1 MMTRDRIEALSA
13 ISTPEWPTISL
24 YLRIDKERI
33 DEDFTIRLKNLLS
46 DAAENLDGDL
56 SREQRTAVVEDLELI
71 REFVR
76 DQHRRY
82 GRGVALFVNS
92 HAGLFEA
99 VEIPAQVES
108 SITIGTESNV
118 VPLIKFR
125 EQLEPYCT
133 CLISRDQSRVFFG
146 EMGRLEE
153 ISVSRDDM
161 VPGQHEQGG
170 WSQSRYV
177 RHIEEHVRAHFK
189 QTANQ
194 LFKLAQERPFRLLVL
209 GGPEEVVASF
219 VEFLHPYVRERHVG
233 SVRLLMEANVN
244 EVRQDSCEVIDRWT
258 NEEKQRVIN
267 ALRNQAPSG
276 ELRATG
282 IGDTISALQRGQI
295 MSLILDSDF
304 AAPGSIC
311 QQCGSLQEQQDSH
324 ITVCSFCGGPLLQID
339 NIVPRVVRGAF
350 GHGAR
355 VIFLDSDD
363 HRRQAAEFG
372 GIGALLRFAVEAE
385 RSS

>member
-1 MMTRDRIEALSA
+1 MMKRDRIEALSA
-13 ISTPEWPTISL
+13 VSTTRWPTISL

-33 DEDFTIRLKNLLS
+33 DEDFTIRLKNLLN
-46 DAAENLDGDL
+46 DATEHLDGDL
-56 SREQRTAVVEDLELI
+56 TREQRTAVAEDLDRI

-76 DQHRRY
+76 DQHTRY

-99 VEIPAQVES
+99 VEIPARVES
-108 SITIGTESNV
+108 SITIGTETNV
-118 VPLIKFR
+118 VPLIKLR
-125 EQLEPYCT
+125 EKLEPYCT

-153 ISVSRDDM
+153 VSVSRDEM

-170 WSQSRYV
+170 WSQSRYA
-177 RHIEEHVRAHFK
+177 RNIEEHVRAHFK
-189 QTANQ
+189 TTASQ

-219 VEFLHPYVRERHVG
+219 LEFLHPYVRERHVG
-233 SVRLLMEANVN
+233 SVRLLMGANVN
-244 EVRQDSCEVIDRWT
+244 EVRRDSCDVIERWVD
-258 NEEKQRVIN
+258 EEKQRVID

-282 IGDTISALQRGQI
+282 IGDTIAAFLRGQI
-295 MSLILDSDF
+295 MSLILDADF
-304 AAPGSIC
+304 ETPGSIC
-311 QQCGSLQEQQDSH
+311 RQCGSLHELQDGDA
-324 ITVCSFCGGPLLQID
+324 TACSFCGGPLRQID
-339 NIVPRVVRGAF
+339 NIVPEIVRGAF
-350 GHGAR
+350 GQGAR
-355 VIFLDSDD
+355 VIFLDNDD
-363 HRRQAAEFG
+363 HRSQAAEFG
-372 GIGALLRFAVEAE
+372 GIGAFLRFAVEAE